1 MTQAGHIFRELG
13 HNLTSHSGTAFV
25 SFLSLGLLYLLFDV
39 FWVAAGTSERFYEE
53 LLSDLTME
61 VFVAENVPDSTLP
74 DLQTAIAGQPGVQE
88 VSYVSRQQAR
98 DELARMVGTDLL
110 VGYDESN
117 PLPRS
122 YILSLPKET
131 INLSDMDQLEQRL
144 RRLQGVDDVIYSR
157 EWLEKAEGTR
167 TIIFQVGTILGA
179 IILITALLASANNIR
194 LMTRTRAVGLTQMRL
209 LGAGRLLLSVPFVL
223 EGLLISFFA
232 SAAGWLVV
240 LYGAGKIT
248 FSELTLVLPRTEYI
262 VAFCIAAALVGAASA
277 YLGVGKMMRHELR

>member
-1 MTQAGHIFRELG
+1 MTQADHILRELG
-13 HNLTSHSGTAFV
+13 RNLVSHTGTAFV

-39 FWVAAGTSERFYEE
+39 FWVAAGTSERFYDE

-74 DLQTAIAGQPGVQE
+74 DLQTAIVGQPGVQD

-98 DELARMVGTDLL
+98 DELTRMVGTDLL

-122 YILSLPKET
+122 YILTLPKET

-144 RRLQGVDDVIYSR
+144 RRLEGVDDVIYSR

-167 TIIFQVGTILGA
+167 TIIFQVGTVLGA

-209 LGAGRLLLSVPFVL
+209 LGAGRLVLSIPFVL
-223 EGLLISFFA
+223 EGLLISLFA

-240 LYGAGKIT
+240 LFGARKIT
-248 FSELTLVLPRTEYI
+248 FSELTLVLPQTEYI
-262 VAFCIAAALVGAASA
+262 VSFCIAAALVGAASA

>member
-13 HNLTSHSGTAFV
+13 RNLVSHSGAALV

-39 FWVAAGTSERFYEE
+39 FWVAAGTSEQFYDE

-61 VFVAENVPDSTLP
+61 VFVAESVPDSTLP
-74 DLQTAIAGQPGVQE
+74 DLQTAISGLPGIQE
-88 VSYVSRQQAR
+88 VTYVSRQQAR
-98 DELARMVGTDLL
+98 DELTRMVGTDLL
-110 VGYDESN
+110 VGYDETN

-122 YILSLPKET
+122 YILALPKET
-131 INLSDMDQLEQRL
+131 INLADMDQLEQRL
-144 RRLQGVDDVIYSR
+144 RRIQGVDDVIYSR

-194 LMTRTRAVGLTQMRL
+194 LMTRTRAAGLTQMRL

-223 EGLLISFFA
+223 EGLLISLFA

-240 LYGAGKIT
+240 FFGTGKIT
-248 FSELTLVLPRTEYI
+248 FSELTLVLPRTDFI